1 MKSYKY
7 LNLKGVTLDK
17 EQLQN
22 YMEKIAVN
30 YEIDMKSDVETY
42 PINRLMDNYN
52 FIQITYNTLNEHIKN
67 NIGIYPA
74 GEWLLDNF
82 YIIEETVK
90 NIKNDL
96 TKKKYKNFPGIST
109 GIYKGFA
116 RIYVLAS
123 EIISY
128 TDSKVDEE
136 TLTLSLLA
144 YERRKTLSMEEIWNL
159 PIFLN
164 IAIIENIRVVC
175 EKIMV
180 SQIQKYKVE
189 EIVERLVDKKE
200 NHKQQYK
207 KIR

>member
-1 MKSYKY
+1 M
-7 LNLKGVTLDK
+7 
-17 EQLQN
+17 
-22 YMEKIAVN
+22 
-30 YEIDMKSDVETY
+30 
-42 PINRLMDNYN
+42 
-52 FIQITYNTLNEHIKN
+52 
-67 NIGIYPA
+67 
-74 GEWLLDNF
+74 
-82 YIIEETVK
+82 
-90 NIKNDL
+90 
-96 TKKKYKNFPGIST
+96 
-109 GIYKGFA
+109 
-116 RIYVLAS
+116 LAS

-207 KIR
+207 KIRANTNMYKNSALQR